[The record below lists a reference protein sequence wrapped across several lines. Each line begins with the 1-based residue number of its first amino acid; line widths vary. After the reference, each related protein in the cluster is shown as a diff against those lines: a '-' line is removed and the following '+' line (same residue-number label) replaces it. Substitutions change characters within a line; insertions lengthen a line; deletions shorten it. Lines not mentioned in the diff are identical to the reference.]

1 MINCDY
7 YINHDIIIYHIS
19 SDETIKQFK
28 IHLMTKRG
36 YVGFVDDECIND
48 ELKKHLELQIKLNTY
63 NTILYYDGKWI
74 NKKYN
79 YLLDEYLDEIKII
92 KCYENV
98 YAYKSN

>member
-36 YVGFVDDECIND
+36 YVGFVDDEC
-48 ELKKHLELQIKLNTY
+48 KFFR
-63 NTILYYDGKWI
+63 
-74 NKKYN
+74 
-79 YLLDEYLDEIKII
+79 
-92 KCYENV
+92 
-98 YAYKSN
+98 